1 MSHALFNGLSLVRI
15 QRDEEGRIKLIFMP
29 AYRLD
34 EYYITEE
41 QLLGLKKDIESVLDV
56 EKNNNEVIRNSM

>member
-1 MSHALFNGLSLVRI
+1 MSHAPFNVLSLVRI

-34 EYYITEE
+34 EYYLSEE
-41 QLLGLKKDIESVLDV
+41 QVLWLKKDIEAAL
-56 EKNNNEVIRNSM
+56 EKNYKK

>member
-34 EYYITEE
+34 EYYIT
-41 QLLGLKKDIESVLDV
+41 
-56 EKNNNEVIRNSM
+56 